1 MQTIKLHEATKEF
14 GISNKLA
21 MFFLERKN
29 IPVKSHSSVISMDQ
43 LELLR
48 EFSNNQGKFSDIL
61 KEFDRRQKEKKQRNR
76 KAKVE
81 KIEVEPKIEKE
92 KKKEPITIAVTK
104 EPEAKARRPE
114 IEYKKPEYKVREPE
128 VEVRKEEFKYKPPK
142 PPKVEERIEKDRR
155 PKPRPRPFERAKE
168 REREIGKRER
178 FEAPKKEERVVDKI
192 EKPGKE
198 IKAVDFDRERMR
210 KEKERF
216 KPRPNRKE
224 RIKFK
229 QKFKKEKPKIKAEEG
244 KPTPKAEK
252 GGKTERIRIPMP
264 EPAAAKK
271 EIPKPKEKVYDLPE
285 LIQTSNFIN
294 IKELAEK
301 LNLKLKDIEE
311 KMRSLKN
318 KEYLTNQIL
327 DIEEIED
334 ICDAFN
340 VPVDIVSYEEE
351 IFSTHVEKYKAVLS
365 SRAPVV
371 TVMGHVDHGKTTL
384 LDTLRHTQVADRE
397 AGGITQKIGA
407 YKLTYE
413 GKDIVF
419 IDTPGHEAFTNIRAR
434 GAKVTDV
441 VVLVVAVND
450 GVQPQTLEA
459 INHARAADVPLVVA
473 INKIDIEGA
482 DSNKVKQQLSQHD
495 VVVEDWGGEVV
506 CVEISAKQNKNL
518 DSLLEMLNLVS
529 EMLEL
534 KAYKKIPARGTI
546 IESRLDPQLGPMGTL
561 LIQHGQLKI
570 GDFFICGDS
579 VGKVKSM
586 FDHQGEVIKE
596 AEVPLPLEI
605 MGFEEVPEAGQ
616 LFQVTDDI
624 EKARKV
630 VEMRKLQDKDAR
642 KEDTFAEKKLS
653 LQNLFEK
660 LEEGKTREFPIII
673 KTDNFSSGEVLEKIL
688 LKQKQDQLK
697 ITIIHRGVGN
707 ITESDIL
714 LASTSGAMII
724 AFNVKAPQKLMPLV
738 KREQVE
744 IKLYNVIYHLIE
756 DIEKAIKGEITPEY
770 IESLIGKVE
779 VLQTFKISKIGII
792 AGCLVKEGKVTN
804 KSKVKVL
811 RNNDFVF
818 EGAVETLRRVKND
831 VAEVNAGT
839 ECGIKIKNFN
849 AIKIGDLLEIYE
861 TREKE

>member
-21 MFFLERKN
+21 MFFLEKKN

-43 LELLR
+43 LESLR
-48 EFSNNQGKFSDIL
+48 EFSSNQGKFSDIV
-61 KEFDRRQKEKKQRNR
+61 KEFDRRQREKKQRNR

-81 KIEVEPKIEKE
+81 KIEAEPKIEIE
-92 KKKEPITIAVTK
+92 KKKEPITIPVTK
-104 EPEAKARRPE
+104 EPEAKARAPE
-114 IEYKKPEYKVREPE
+114 VEYKKPEYKVREPE
-128 VEVRKEEFKYKPPK
+128 VRVRKEEFKPIPPKPPQAPK

-155 PKPRPRPFERAKE
+155 PKPKPKPFEREKE
-168 REREIGKRER
+168 EEIGKRER
-178 FEAPKKEERVVDKI
+178 FEAPKKEERVADKI

-198 IKAVDFDRERMR
+198 VKAEDLDRERIK

-216 KPRPNRKE
+216 KPQPNKKE
-224 RIKFK
+224 KPKFK
-229 QKFKKEKPKIKAEEG
+229 QKFRKEKPRVKSER
-244 KPTPKAEK
+244 
-252 GGKTERIRIPMP
+252 GGKTGRIHMP
-264 EPAAAKK
+264 RQEPAAIKK
-271 EIPKPKEKVYDLPE
+271 EIPKPKEKVYNLPD

-340 VPVDIVSYEEE
+340 VAVDIVSYEDE
-351 IFSTHVEKYKAVLS
+351 IFSTHIEKNKAVLS
-365 SRAPVV
+365 PRAPVV

-384 LDTLRHTQVADRE
+384 LDTLRHTQVADKE

-407 YKLTYE
+407 YKLTHE

-434 GAKVTDV
+434 GAKVTDI
-441 VVLVVAVND
+441 VVLIVAAND

-459 INHARAADVPLVVA
+459 INHARAAGVPLVVA
-473 INKIDIEGA
+473 INKIDLEGA

-495 VVVEDWGGEVV
+495 VVVEDWGGDVV
-506 CVEISAKQNKNL
+506 CVEISAKQNQNL
-518 DSLLEMLNLVS
+518 DSLLEMLNLVA

-546 IESRLDPQLGPMGTL
+546 IESRLDPQLGPMGTV
-561 LIQHGQLKI
+561 LIQHGKLKI

-579 VGKVKSM
+579 VGKVKSI
-586 FDHQGEVIKE
+586 FDDQGKVLKE
-596 AEVPLPLEI
+596 AKVPLPLEI

-630 VEMRKLQDKDAR
+630 VDMRKQQDKDAR

-660 LEEGKTREFPIII
+660 LEEGKTREFPVII

-688 LKQKQDQLK
+688 LKQKQDQLR
-697 ITIIHRGVGN
+697 ITIIHSGVGN

-714 LASTSGAMII
+714 LASTSGARII

-738 KREQVE
+738 KREQIE

-770 IESLIGKVE
+770 IERLIGKVE
-779 VLQTFKISKIGII
+779 VLQIFKISRIGVI

-831 VAEVNAGT
+831 AAEVNAGT

-849 AIKIGDLLEIYE
+849 AIEVGDLLEVYE